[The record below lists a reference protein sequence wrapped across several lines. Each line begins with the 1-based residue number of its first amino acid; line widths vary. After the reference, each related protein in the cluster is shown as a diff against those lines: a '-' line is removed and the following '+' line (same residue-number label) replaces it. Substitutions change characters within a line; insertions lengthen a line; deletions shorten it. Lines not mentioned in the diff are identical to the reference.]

1 MNDGRSRYSVASV
14 DNSPANPPQSRRHR
28 KRIDSYRL
36 PPRQFVPDLV
46 VFSMVSSAQRNY
58 VFIARFASQ
67 SPRLSK
73 SKMMRVGR
81 GTPAKQT
88 GLQANKLQMGLVSI
102 ATGLG

>member
-1 MNDGRSRYSVASV
+1 MNDGRNRYSECLSTIP
-14 DNSPANPPQSRRHR
+14 PANPPQSQGHR
-28 KRIDSYRL
+28 KRIGSYRL

-58 VFIARFASQ
+58 VFITRFASQ

-81 GTPAKQT
+81 GTPANQT
-88 GLQANKLQMGLVSI
+88 GLQANKPQMGLVSI
-102 ATGLG
+102 ATELG